1 MSRLVDE
8 LGKICRSHVLDEK
21 WLLCPAISIGR
32 QWQGALARTGTAVV
46 NVRPFTFKRL
56 ALNIAGPALADSGLS
71 MLQRHAAE
79 FILDRLFN
87 ANFADREDG
96 YLSRMSQSPGV
107 ARILLRAIEDL
118 RRAGLGMRDFSL
130 DLFEVPQ
137 KGRELL
143 DLLQAY
149 LDELE
154 ERNLIDYA
162 GLLHL
167 AIENLDKGLFTV
179 AQDVMI
185 LLPEDMLLSRLEES
199 LLDHLPKERRTILH
213 VDGVK
218 RATKK
223 AKERTDLT
231 DIELLC
237 WLTHPEGAPKGIS
250 DGAVEIIQSV
260 GAVNE
265 VKSVLRTCFERN
277 WRLDDVEV
285 LHASKDTYVPLMYE
299 IAHQVFL
306 DNEQLPVTF
315 AEGIPTTYSRPGRA
329 LEAWLAWRETGFSQR
344 VLVRIIQ
351 DGLLFFP
358 EEISQEFAFSTLAAI
373 FRSVGVGFGLERY
386 GPILSGVIDS
396 LRERLPRR
404 FFAKS
409 DELEGLDDV
418 DIIVDEDELDERN
431 RQLSRRRR
439 ALIAL
444 REVITQLTSQMAKE
458 EDDNYAIL
466 QSAKLFLEQMV
477 RCHSSFDRT
486 AREVFLKDI
495 DALLLLL
502 AEGDDGTFDGWRWLK
517 ELPSRVSVRP
527 QGPRPGCLHFAP
539 LHNGGHSGR
548 RHTFIIGLD
557 DSRFPGA
564 GLQDPLLL
572 DGERRAISPALSTAA
587 KRLGERLDAF
597 NNLLARLRGTV
608 TLSFSCRNLED
619 NRSRFPS
626 MVLVNIHRLL
636 SGNPDAD
643 QSTLMEQLP
652 PPTSFA
658 PNEAMR
664 SLTAAQ
670 WWIYRLCGYS
680 VTNSDK
686 LIKTYF
692 PQLGDGLLAESKRD
706 SDDFT
711 SYDGAL
717 STSRLG
723 DGKLDPTARRGPV
736 MSASRLETLA
746 RCPLAYMF
754 QVVLKLFPPDEVAID
769 PSRWLEPSD
778 FGTLLHEAFRQFF
791 VALIKAAERPTV
803 EKHSALLTSIIN
815 KLVSQYRK
823 EIPPPSDAV
832 FNNQFEQLHRIGRV
846 FLREEE
852 DFCLTSKPCYLEAAI
867 GTEPEAEGTLLDTPF
882 PSKVPLPSGR
892 LLRARGRIDRIDRIG
907 DEGAHLYAVWD
918 YKMGSDYKYVKD
930 PPFSQ
935 GRVIQHVLYRALAE
949 ERLKEVISPD
959 AKVVIMGYFF
969 PGPRTLGTRIA
980 FNDDQLVG
988 GGEILDDLATI
999 AASGAYLATNN
1010 SDDCRFCDYRP
1021 ICGDY
1026 EKVCAQAEAK
1036 LQKEQNT
1043 SLEPFR
1049 RLRGEDS

>member
-1 MSRLVDE
+1 MSRLVEE
-8 LGKICRSHVLDEK
+8 LGKICRTHVLDEK
-21 WLLCPAISIGR
+21 WLLCPAVSIGR

-56 ALNIAGPALADSGLS
+56 AMNIAGPALAESGRT

-79 FILDRLFN
+79 FILDRIFN
-87 ANFADREDG
+87 ATFADKEDG

-118 RRAGLGMRDFSL
+118 RRAGLGMKDFSL
-130 DLFEVPQ
+130 ELFEVPQ

-154 ERNLIDYA
+154 DQDLLDYA
-162 GLLHL
+162 GLLQL
-167 AIENLDKGLFTV
+167 AIDNLENGIFTV
-179 AQDVMI
+179 PKDVII
-185 LLPEDMLLSRLEES
+185 LLPEDMLLSRLEEA
-199 LLDHLPKERRTILH
+199 LLEKLPRDRQLSLH

-223 AKERTDLT
+223 ARERTDLS
-231 DIELLC
+231 DIELLG
-237 WLTHPEGAPKGIS
+237 WVTHPEGAPKGVG
-250 DGAVEIIQSV
+250 DGAVEIVQSV

-265 VKSVLRTCFERN
+265 VKSVLRTCFERK
-277 WRLDDVEV
+277 WSLDDVEV
-285 LHASKDTYVPLMYE
+285 LHTSKETYVPLMYE

-306 DNEQLPVTF
+306 EEPSIPVTF
-315 AEGIPTTYSRPGRA
+315 AEGIPTTYSRPGRG

-344 VLVRIIQ
+344 TIVRIIQ

-358 EEISQEFAFSTLAAI
+358 EEISQEFAYSTLAAI

-396 LRERLPRR
+396 LRERLPRP
-404 FFAKS
+404 FSAES
-409 DELEGLDDV
+409 DEFDGLDDV
-418 DIIVDEDELDERN
+418 DVIVDEDELDERH
-431 RQLSRRRR
+431 RQLARRRR
-439 ALIAL
+439 ALLAI
-444 REVITQLTSQMAKE
+444 REVVTALAAHMPKE
-458 EDDNYAIL
+458 DDDNYSVL
-466 QSAKLFLEQMV
+466 LGAKFFLEKMA

-495 DALLLLL
+495 DALIHLLKD
-502 AEGDDGTFDGWRWLK
+502 GDDGSFDGWRWLK

-548 RHTFIIGLD
+548 SHTFIIGLD

-587 KRLGERLDAF
+587 KRLGERLDGF

-608 TLSFSCRNLED
+608 SLSFSCRNLED

-636 SGNPDAD
+636 SGNPEAD
-643 QSTLMEQLP
+643 QSTLLDHLDS
-652 PPTSFA
+652 PTSFA
-658 PNEAMR
+658 PNKAMR
-664 SLTAAQ
+664 SLTPAQ
-670 WWIYRLCGYS
+670 WWIYRLCGYT
-680 VTNSDK
+680 VPNSEK

-692 PQLGDGLLAESKRD
+692 PHLGDGLLAQRKRESEE
-706 SDDFT
+706 FT
-711 SYDGAL
+711 AFDGGL
-717 STSRLG
+717 STARLG

-754 QVVLKLFPPDEVAID
+754 QVVLKLLPPDEVSID

-791 VALIKAAERPTV
+791 VQLIRDGERPSV
-803 EKHSALLTSIIN
+803 DKHSSLLTSIIN
-815 KLVSQYRK
+815 KLVGEYRR

-852 DFCLTSKPCYLEAAI
+852 DFCLTSTPCFLEAAV
-867 GTEPEAEGTLLDTPF
+867 GTEPEAEGTPLDSPY
-882 PSKVPLPSGR
+882 PSRVPLPSGR
-892 LLRARGRIDRIDRIG
+892 LLRARGRVDRIDRIG
-907 DEGAHLYAVWD
+907 DDNAHLYAVWD
-918 YKMGSDYKYVKD
+918 YKMGSDYKYTKD

-949 ERLKEVISPD
+949 ERLKEVVSPD
-959 AKVVIMGYFF
+959 AKVVVMGYFF

-988 GGEILDDLATI
+988 GGKILDDLAYI
-999 AASGAYLATNN
+999 AAAGAYLATNT
-1010 SDDCRFCDYRP
+1010 SDDCRFCDYRA
-1021 ICGDY
+1021 ICGDI
-1026 EKVCAQAEAK
+1026 EKVCKRAQRK
-1036 LQKEQNT
+1036 LENEDNT

-1049 RLRGEDS
+1049 RLRGV